1 MRIRCTVNPVSALD
15 PCSPLYGVPKR
26 SVSETAYTSASKAST
41 ICRFTKPQDA
51 FHSRQAP
58 AKHTATRTGRV
69 FNRCTEFNVRSV
81 KFSPDHLHA
90 AQFCRRADSAAESG
104 GGSVDFRTTTRRVFF
119 AVEAVIIMAVVVK
132 NITPPGRLL
141 RSVQATNTAHVYTR
155 AAHPSAMAQVRRVRR
170 PPSIVIIRS
179 SSCCCQ
185 LSAPAGRSTTMRAQ
199 QPAASSCSTT
209 TDQRRQPYGVS
220 AAAGARRARDL
231 YASLW
236 WGVWLWQSRPARH
249 TPHTARAAGA
259 AAIAYI
265 LVAAGDR
272 MQHNRMDSGVDRH
285 STAHACRQ
293 VAIHTCVAR
302 SNLSRRLYCMPTI
315 I

>member
-1 MRIRCTVNPVSALD
+1 
-15 PCSPLYGVPKR
+15 
-26 SVSETAYTSASKAST
+26 
-41 ICRFTKPQDA
+41 
-51 FHSRQAP
+51 
-58 AKHTATRTGRV
+58 
-69 FNRCTEFNVRSV
+69 
-81 KFSPDHLHA
+81 
-90 AQFCRRADSAAESG
+90 
-104 GGSVDFRTTTRRVFF
+104 
-119 AVEAVIIMAVVVK
+119 
-132 NITPPGRLL
+132 
-141 RSVQATNTAHVYTR
+141 
-155 AAHPSAMAQVRRVRR
+155 
-170 PPSIVIIRS
+170 
-179 SSCCCQ
+179 
-185 LSAPAGRSTTMRAQ
+185 MRAQ